1 VVTLLYGLEP
11 RDWTTLAGSAVILG
25 TIGALAGWIPAL
37 RASRIDPARVLREG

>member
-1 VVTLLYGLEP
+1 LEP
-11 RDWTTLAGSAVILG
+11 RDWTTLVGSAVILG